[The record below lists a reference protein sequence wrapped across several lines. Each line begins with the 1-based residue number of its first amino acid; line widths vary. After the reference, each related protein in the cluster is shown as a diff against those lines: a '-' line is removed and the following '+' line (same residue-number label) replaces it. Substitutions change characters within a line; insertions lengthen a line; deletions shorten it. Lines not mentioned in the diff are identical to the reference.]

1 MIKIE
6 LDRVNGDYGFE
17 AKDALGHTVRIDTSP
32 DGGGT
37 NFGVRPMQMLL
48 MGLGGCSG
56 IDIVSILKKQRQTID
71 GFSMKIEGERE
82 AGKEP
87 SIWKNVT
94 IVFELTGNIDPDK
107 AKAVAGRF
115 FSIRVPYLLAHALS
129 WAWEKY
135 SQCSQGQ
142 LPPVFNCRRCSAEWK
157 GNRFSNEKIRQRVGW
172 RPSVPMQ
179 QAMQAFLAQF
189 APNRENHLNTLPLN
203 QSGGY

>member
-6 LDRVNGDYGFE
+6 LERAEGDYGFE
-17 AKDALGHTVRIDTSP
+17 AKDANGHTVRMDTSP

-56 IDIVSILKKQRQTID
+56 IDIVNILKKQRQTIE
-71 GFSMKIEGERE
+71 GFNMKIEAERE

-107 AKAVAGRF
+107 ARRACELSMDKYCSVAETLRRAGGELKWDV
-115 FSIRVPYLLAHALS
+115 RVNASKLTS
-129 WAWEKY
+129 
-135 SQCSQGQ
+135 
-142 LPPVFNCRRCSAEWK
+142 
-157 GNRFSNEKIRQRVGW
+157 
-172 RPSVPMQ
+172 
-179 QAMQAFLAQF
+179 
-189 APNRENHLNTLPLN
+189 
-203 QSGGY
+203 